1 MSKTDMFTHSPEWA
15 ALGQHAERLRER
27 HLTALFAT
35 DDQRF
40 ARLSRRLGD
49 LVFDF
54 SKQRIDKAAI
64 DLLLAFARMRRLSQG
79 IAALAGGEMLNFT
92 EGRAAQHMALRSLDP
107 VMVGGQNVLPEVA
120 TTRERMRSLVSALRS
135 GGTRG
140 ASGQPIRHVVN
151 IGIGGSDLGPRMAA
165 HALGPLGRGDFRVSF
180 VANLDPDEL
189 GSVLADATAAET
201 LFIVASKTFTTQETL
216 ANAEAARAW
225 LRVRLGSGV
234 DLAPHFIAVSNN
246 VAAARAFGVSD
257 DRCLS
262 LPEWVGGRYSMWSA
276 IGLPIACA
284 IGWEAFEQMLAG
296 AREADQHFTSAPLE
310 HNVPVLMGLLGL
322 WNVNFLG
329 CASHAV
335 LPYCQRL
342 ADLPSYLQQLEM
354 ESNGKRIDR
363 DGRPVPCDTA
373 PVLWGG
379 AGTVGQHAYHQ
390 LLYQG
395 TATIPIDFI
404 VPVGDDVP
412 AQRMLVENALAQS
425 AALMLGRDEHQS
437 RAQLAAAGRAADE
450 IDRLAPHLVCPGNQP
465 SSTLLFPLL
474 TPHAF
479 GRLVALY
486 EHKTFV
492 QGWLWGINSFDQYG
506 VELGKQMARALSGAG
521 GGAPPDGS
529 TAGLLESI
537 ARIRGTRRS

>member
-1 MSKTDMFTHSPEWA
+1 MFIESPEWA
-15 ALGQHAERLRER
+15 ALAQHAESLRER

-35 DDQRF
+35 DTQRF
-40 ARLSRRLGD
+40 AHQSRRLDD
-49 LVFDF
+49 LIFDF
-54 SKQRIDKAAI
+54 SKQRVDTVAI
-64 DLLLAFARMRRLSQG
+64 DLLLAFARMRRLPEG

-107 VMVGGQNVLPEVA
+107 AMVGGQDVLPEVA
-120 TTRERMRSLVSALRS
+120 ATRERMRSLVAALRD
-135 GGTRG
+135 GVMRG
-140 ASGQPIRHVVN
+140 ATGQPIRHVVN

-165 HALGPLGRGDFRVSF
+165 RALGPLGRGNFRVSF

-189 GSVLADATAAET
+189 GSVLADAAAAET

-216 ANAEAARAW
+216 ANAEAARVW
-225 LRVRLGSGV
+225 LRDWMGSSV

-246 VAAARAFGVSD
+246 VAAARAFGVSGE
-257 DRCLS
+257 RCLS

-284 IGWEAFEQMLAG
+284 IGWEAFEEMLAG
-296 AREADQHFTSAPLE
+296 ARAADRHFTTTPLVD
-310 HNVPVLMGLLGL
+310 NIPVLMGLLGL

-329 CASHAV
+329 CTSHAV

-354 ESNGKRIDR
+354 ESNGKRVDR
-363 DGRPVPCDTA
+363 DGRLVPCATA

-425 AALMLGRDEHQS
+425 AALMLGRDEPQS
-437 RAQLAAAGRAADE
+437 RAQLAAAGKSAEE

-465 SSTLLFPLL
+465 SSTLLFPRL

-506 VELGKQMARALSGAG
+506 VELGKQMARALSGASG
-521 GGAPPDGS
+521 GTPPDGS

-537 ARIRGTRRS
+537 GRIRSIRSS

>member
-1 MSKTDMFTHSPEWA
+1 MFTKSPEWA
-15 ALGQHAERLRER
+15 ALEQHAKTVRER
-27 HLTALFAT
+27 HLTALFTA
-35 DDQRF
+35 DVQRF
-40 ARLSRRLGD
+40 MRLSRNLGD

-54 SKQRIDKAAI
+54 SKQRVDAAAV

-92 EGRAAQHMALRSLDP
+92 EGRAAQHMALRSLEPAMVAGRD
-107 VMVGGQNVLPEVA
+107 VMPEVEA
-120 TTRERMRSLVSALRS
+120 TRARMRSLVTALR
-135 GGTRG
+135 GGSMCG
-140 ASGQPIRHVVN
+140 ATGQAIRHVVN

-189 GSVLADATAAET
+189 GSVLADATAGET

-216 ANAEAARAW
+216 ANAQAARTW
-225 LRVRLGSGV
+225 LRERLGSGV
-234 DLAPHFIAVSNN
+234 DLAPHFVAVSNN
-246 VAAARAFGVSD
+246 VEAARAFGVAD
-257 DRCLS
+257 ERCLS

-284 IGWEAFEQMLAG
+284 IGWDAFEQMLAG
-296 AREADQHFTSAPLE
+296 AREADRHFAGAPLVD
-310 HNVPVLMGLLGL
+310 NIPVLMGLLGL

-329 CASHAV
+329 CGSYAV

-342 ADLPSYLQQLEM
+342 AELPAYLQQLEM
-354 ESNGKRIDR
+354 ESNGKRVDR
-363 DGRPVPCDTA
+363 DGHAVPCATA

-395 TATIPIDFI
+395 TSTIPIDFI

-412 AQRMLVENALAQS
+412 AQRMLVDNALAQS
-425 AALMLGRDEHQS
+425 AALMLGRDEQQS
-437 RAQLAAAGRAADE
+437 RAQLAAAGRSRDE

-465 SSTLLFPLL
+465 SSTLLFPQL

-506 VELGKQMARALSGAG
+506 VELGKQMARALSGDG
-521 GGAPPDGS
+521 DTAPPDAS
-529 TAGLLESI
+529 TAGLLE
-537 ARIRGTRRS
+537 AVHRLRGTRGS